1 MPPDVPERALSTRQV
16 IERVSEQG
24 TNTDAIRNNADCSV
38 SDTYDG
44 RKTNVTFL
52 TRRITETTA
61 TAPLSESPSIEAPD
75 EIDRG
80 GSHIDLDSVF
90 EKHPNVDADGTEV
103 VSYRGVT
110 DTEQIECP
118 DCAGSGQTCTD
129 CSGSGTVICSNCSRG
144 TVEHRCGC
152 SGVEK
157 HSGYTGTAKARTG
170 EILKQCTICGGDGSR
185 GSGSSIVGCDACDKT
200 GALVET
206 CPNCGGDGVSRRE
219 DCRRCD
225 GRGSHTCDRC
235 DGSGDVD
242 ACETCEGRGE
252 AVNQHVH
259 TVTYE
264 LTQRTHTD
272 ADETVD
278 EYADEIAWEHT
289 GTETVTD
296 GFEDLPVSLTDVTSG
311 DPSREASD
319 GAVDMLAANVEYYRP
334 VLYEAAVT
342 LNHPTAGTGG
352 DPSTVSALVSESVI
366 ERDGTFKLRDERGF
380 VGRYVVGS
388 ASALGYAVVSAVAI
402 GFVGTAV
409 ISFLMAF
416 LIDYAGVPNPAALV
430 SHPFSSDIRG
440 LFFLVGGAI
449 AGISFVLL
457 FPALLDGSTHKYYFD
472 YESDGE
478 I

>member
-1 MPPDVPERALSTRQV
+1 MASEMPEQAPPTQQV
-16 IERVSEQG
+16 IKQVSERVAH
-24 TNTDAIRNNADCSV
+24 TDAIAANATCSIEE
-38 SDTYDG
+38 TYDG
-44 RKTNVTFL
+44 AKTTITFL
-52 TRRITETTA
+52 TRRVSDTTNP
-61 TAPLSESPSIEAPD
+61 APLSADPPIEPSD
-75 EIDRG
+75 EIDRADAD
-80 GSHIDLDSVF
+80 IDLDSVF
-90 EKHPNVDADGTEV
+90 EKHPNVGADGTEV

-110 DTEQIECP
+110 DAEQTECP
-118 DCAGSGQTCTD
+118 DCAGGGQTCTD
-129 CSGSGTVICSNCSRG
+129 CSGDGTVRCSNCSDG

-152 SGVEK
+152 SGVER

-185 GSGSSIVGCDACDKT
+185 GSGNSIVGCDTCNKT

-219 DCRRCD
+219 SCSRCD
-225 GRGSHTCDRC
+225 GRGSHTCTRC

-242 ACETCEGRGE
+242 TCKTCDGRGE
-252 AVNQHVH
+252 VINQQVH
-259 TVTYE
+259 AVTYE

-272 ADETVD
+272 ADETVVAYD
-278 EYADEIAWEHT
+278 DEIEWEHEE
-289 GTETVTD
+289 TETVTD
-296 GFEDLPVSLTDVTSG
+296 GFGDLPVTLDADTDG
-311 DPSREASD
+311 DLSEIDD
-319 GAVDMLAANVEYYRP
+319 GTVDTVAANVEYYKP
-334 VLYEAAVT
+334 VLHRVDVT
-342 LNHPTAGTGG
+342 LDHPTAGTGG

-366 ERDGTFKLRDERGF
+366 DRDGKFKLTDERGF

-388 ASALGYAVVSAVAI
+388 ASALGYAVVSAVAT
-402 GFVGTAV
+402 GFVGTAI

-440 LFFLVGGAI
+440 LFFIVGGAI
-449 AGISFVLL
+449 AVISFVLL
-457 FPALLDGSTHKYYFD
+457 FPVLLDGSTHKYYFD